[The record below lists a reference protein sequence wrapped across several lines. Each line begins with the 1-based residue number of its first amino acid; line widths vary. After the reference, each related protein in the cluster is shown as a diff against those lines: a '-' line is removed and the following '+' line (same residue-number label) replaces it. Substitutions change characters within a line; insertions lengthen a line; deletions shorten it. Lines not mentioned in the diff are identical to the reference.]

1 MRADPISVGG
11 DDGIVHV
18 AQSLVVQVGEPI
30 LDSLL
35 KFKNAVFIVAEF
47 DFDDGLVQGMKDSVS
62 RLILAEAPVLIAEDL
77 VQRRR
82 LKNAK
87 RESGVFECLRL
98 CRLTEQSKKQDATIA
113 PVIRLTQATQTITYT
128 SQRLHQQQQHQR
140 RRPNL
145 TKFDGVI
152 VENFV
157 GGDCVGFA
165 IYSRRIED
173 IDGAQLLDDL
183 QRLLVT
189 RMQPAQRH
197 SHGFR
202 GRLEGTEKSRKESTL
217 IQGT

>member
-35 KFKNAVFIVAEF
+35 KFENAVFIVAEF

-82 LKNAK
+82 
-87 RESGVFECLRL
+87 
-98 CRLTEQSKKQDATIA
+98 
-113 PVIRLTQATQTITYT
+113 
-128 SQRLHQQQQHQR
+128 
-140 RRPNL
+140 L

-202 GRLEGTEKSRKESTL
+202 GRLQSSRRRFVLRQLQRGNGQLENFVV
-217 IQGT
+217 QN